1 MSRGMDQED
10 VVHIYKQ
17 ILLSHI
23 KGQNC
28 AICRDVDGPSESH
41 TEWSQKEKN
50 KYYINTYI
58 WNLEKWY

>member
-1 MSRGMDQED
+1 MDQED

-28 AICRDVDGPSESH
+28 AICRDVDGPSESN
-41 TEWSQKEKN
+41 TEWSQKGKN
-50 KYYINTYI
+50 KSHIMHLHGI
-58 WNLEKWY
+58 

>member
-1 MSRGMDQED
+1 MDQED

-41 TEWSQKEKN
+41 TEWSQKEKI
-50 KYYINTYI
+50 KYYINT
-58 WNLEKWY
+58 